1 MIFLRAIKDWVYCPD
16 RFYFFTGA
24 DSTNTLEAEE
34 ELERSGF
41 TVSRYDIYNHDRDIR
56 QRIVCKYNQHL
67 IFTYSFNPRLT
78 IGLGKCSVLKRLHVR
93 FVLWM
98 SGVKGRLWYA
108 E

>member
-1 MIFLRAIKDWVYCPD
+1 MIFLRAIKDFICCPD
-16 RFYFFTGA
+16 RFYYFTGA
-24 DSTNTLEAEE
+24 NSANTLEAEE

-41 TVSRYDIYNHDRDIR
+41 TVAKYDIYNYD
-56 QRIVCKYNQHL
+56 
-67 IFTYSFNPRLT
+67 YSFNPRLT

-98 SGVKGRLWYA
+98 SGVKGRVWYA